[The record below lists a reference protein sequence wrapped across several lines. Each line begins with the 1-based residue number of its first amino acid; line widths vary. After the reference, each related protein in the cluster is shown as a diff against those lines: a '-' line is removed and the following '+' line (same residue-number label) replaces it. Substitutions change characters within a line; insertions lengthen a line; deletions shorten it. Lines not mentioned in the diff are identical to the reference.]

1 MNLKLKLATTLFIVF
16 CISQPVFSQE
26 MANVIISERNSIITK
41 KASTK
46 NTVSKKA
53 TTKKLKE
60 NSEAIYYDISDL
72 DFISEVD
79 LTTNTLKITS
89 KDNVAYDTAQL
100 TNMETKNTASK
111 IELTSSNNTMS
122 LENIKPGKYMLIL
135 SNAAGKIRT
144 QELYIF

>member
-16 CISQPVFSQE
+16 CISKPVFSQE
-26 MANVIISERNSIITK
+26 MANVIISERSSIITK
-41 KASTK
+41 NASTK

-53 TTKKLKE
+53 TTKKLKDD
-60 NSEAIYYDISDL
+60 SEAIYYDISDL